1 MPADAGGEVG
11 RTNAVARFAR
21 EELFDDPILER
32 VKGDDRDPASGA
44 EDAHRAFERHREVR
58 ELVIHRDAERLEDPR
73 GRIDAPRTA
82 GLHARDE
89 AAELVS
95 GPEGRLGAATDD
107 RPGDPC
113 GFGLFAVF
121 GEDAAKVVPGPA
133 VHDVGCSEAK
143 VRVGTHIQRASRA
156 KAEAPLFVGKLE
168 RAEPEIQE
176 DAVDRCEVV
185 RAGHVVKTREVGPD
199 EYGAIAEASELLRRG
214 GKRLGIAV
222 DPEELS
228 ARPASLEDGRGVASG
243 ADRPVEITARFMG
256 IKLGEYFGEKNRL
269 MCESGGSALRPPNN
283 RIPTRSRGP

>member
-44 EDAHRAFERHREVR
+44 EDAHRAGEPRREVR
-58 ELVIHRDAERLEDPR
+58 ELVIHRDAERLEDSR

-82 GLHARDE
+82 RLHARDE
-89 AAELVS
+89 AAELV
-95 GPEGRLGAATDD
+95 GGLECRLGTAADD
-107 RPGDPC
+107 RAGDAR
-113 GFGLFAVF
+113 GFRLFAVL
-121 GEDAAKVVPGPA
+121 GKDASEIARGPA
-133 VHDVGCSEAK
+133 VHEVGRSEPK

-185 RAGHVVKTREVGPD
+185 RAGHVVKKREVGTD
-199 EYGAIAEASELLRRG
+199 EDGAIAEPRELPCRG

-243 ADRPVEITARFMG
+243 ADRPVEITATFVG
-256 IKLGEYFGEKNRL
+256 IKLGEYLCQKNRL
-269 MCESGGSALRPPNN
+269 MSESGGSAPRPPDN